1 MHVQYYTD
9 NHTEGHTENKD
20 GGLETRKFFL
30 RCLCLLL
37 GRLDNKKFETALSE
51 NGLQISQVL
60 LSQVNA
66 LDITNNSIN

>member
-9 NHTEGHTENKD
+9 NHSEGHTENKD

-37 GRLDNKKFETALSE
+37 GRLHIKKFETVLSD
-51 NGLQISQVL
+51 NGLQISQIL
-60 LSQVNA
+60 LSQVNV
-66 LDITNNSIN
+66 LDITNIPIN